1 MSDERREIGPELVR
15 RVTRVAEVLEENG
28 RLRAEI
34 ARMRFTDAEREAV
47 TAAVRIIDNYEDEM
61 DGFSSHAAATLRG
74 LLERTK

>member
-34 ARMRFTDAEREAV
+34 ARMRITDAEREAV

-74 LLERTK
+74 LLERL